1 MICLYLHFWVWD
13 ARMSLLLKQ
22 TRKRS
27 TYCCVI
33 YVSYK
38 TNCLKSFLLPYCFCI
53 NGFLL
58 LQQVKEGV
66 MRGQRCKW
74 KYYYK
79 NTYISSSL
87 LITRH
92 SSHTHGLTHNKLE
105 HTSWNQ
111 SFLCA
116 CKWSYSLTGK
126 MTKGLKAHELFL
138 VTVQS
143 NCLMSR

>member
-1 MICLYLHFWVWD
+1 MATVTLQQTNKVIEFHQHVICLYLHFWVWD

-22 TRKRS
+22 TRKHS

-38 TNCLKSFLLPYCFCI
+38 TYCLRSFLLPYCFCI

-58 LQQVKEGV
+58 LQQVNEGV

-92 SSHTHGLTHNKLE
+92 SSHTHGLTRNKLE
-105 HTSWNQ
+105 HTS
-111 SFLCA
+111 
-116 CKWSYSLTGK
+116 
-126 MTKGLKAHELFL
+126 
-138 VTVQS
+138 
-143 NCLMSR
+143 

>member
-79 NTYISSSL
+79 NTYIYHHHYSSQDTAHTLMAWHTTSL
-87 LITRH
+87 STLPETKAFYVHASGAIA
-92 SSHTHGLTHNKLE
+92 SLE
-105 HTSWNQ
+105 RWPKVLKHMTSFWSQ
-111 SFLCA
+111 SR
-116 CKWSYSLTGK
+116 
-126 MTKGLKAHELFL
+126 
-138 VTVQS
+138 VTV
-143 NCLMSR
+143 